1 MLYNGDNQSGEAGSN
16 EKEAK
21 KDLADPLKEAG
32 ESMETY
38 FKNAFN
44 PLEIIKS
51 FASIF
56 GQLEGLASSFNKA
69 MGGGAAYSDQIKQ
82 NLIGGKMAAEEYG
95 FSIRDVSDLQKEI
108 TKTEQ
113 TNFTLQSDQYERFLV
128 QADLTKG
135 ISQTA
140 VQAASSNYETFKTL
154 GLTVQST
161 LKGSEDIIQ
170 TSLKYGVSASA
181 VFAQLKS
188 NASELNLFNFKDGVQ
203 GMAKMATES
212 ILFKTN
218 MKGTLEIANKLFDPQ
233 QAVDMAAGLQR
244 MGVQV
249 TGMLDPISLMNMAE
263 NDPAAL
269 QRNIVEVSKS
279 FMEFDEKQQRFI
291 VMPGAQRQIR
301 EVAATLGIPAKEL
314 EKMGSSALD
323 LERKMGQIKFPSI
336 DEFASEEA
344 RTMVANMA
352 QLNETTG
359 KYEIEVYD
367 KDLGQNVIKAVD
379 DLKKEDLSGVEAAQK
394 NANKSTEELLRDAN
408 GYLATISN
416 SFKAGTAKVPT
427 AMAASKFAQDKVKF
441 AAGTAEPAV
450 DALMDILYG
459 EDGTKGMTGKFN
471 TASNEID
478 KMIESIIKGETTLAD
493 AGKKL
498 MTALGDIGAKKIDD
512 LKKFPEVYGEKQ
524 NKVFEDNP
532 DYKTQ
537 YQVTPEM
544 ISSLQNIVNVLM
556 NGTSI
561 QDGLISPTGGLVIM
575 GEKGSY
581 FADKDDS
588 ALISPKM
595 PMPSSVNETEGVK
608 TTSVTAAG
616 KIEIEH
622 KFSGVEDWFKNYM
635 LSQGFLAD
643 FVPTIEKFLTKTEG

>member
-1 MLYNGDNQSGEAGSN
+1 MLYDDSGEAGSN

-32 ESMETY
+32 ESMQTY

-279 FMEFDEKQQRFI
+279 FMEFDEKHL
-291 VMPGAQRQIR
+291 IR
-301 EVAATLGIPAKEL
+301 KHMTSFLQSKYSEEFGNNLFNIL
-314 EKMGSSALD
+314 LNF
-323 LERKMGQIKFPSI
+323 FPS
-336 DEFASEEA
+336 S
-344 RTMVANMA
+344 
-352 QLNETTG
+352 
-359 KYEIEVYD
+359 
-367 KDLGQNVIKAVD
+367 
-379 DLKKEDLSGVEAAQK
+379 
-394 NANKSTEELLRDAN
+394 
-408 GYLATISN
+408 
-416 SFKAGTAKVPT
+416 
-427 AMAASKFAQDKVKF
+427 
-441 AAGTAEPAV
+441 
-450 DALMDILYG
+450 
-459 EDGTKGMTGKFN
+459 
-471 TASNEID
+471 
-478 KMIESIIKGETTLAD
+478 
-493 AGKKL
+493 
-498 MTALGDIGAKKIDD
+498 
-512 LKKFPEVYGEKQ
+512 
-524 NKVFEDNP
+524 
-532 DYKTQ
+532 
-537 YQVTPEM
+537 
-544 ISSLQNIVNVLM
+544 
-556 NGTSI
+556 
-561 QDGLISPTGGLVIM
+561 
-575 GEKGSY
+575 
-581 FADKDDS
+581 
-588 ALISPKM
+588 
-595 PMPSSVNETEGVK
+595 
-608 TTSVTAAG
+608 
-616 KIEIEH
+616 
-622 KFSGVEDWFKNYM
+622 
-635 LSQGFLAD
+635 
-643 FVPTIEKFLTKTEG
+643 